1 VSLPALLH
9 SIRLP
14 QKSNGGQDMYYKN
27 SDYTAR
33 TEMCDGEQKYFIQF
47 HGQVEASPVIEV
59 ERDIFL
65 LYMQEFRRPLDRQR
79 NERRRHLSEKS
90 LEEALAEKARTSPF
104 ARDLEE
110 VELWCDVE
118 VVLKGC
124 TPSQERRFRLFAK
137 GYSFAEISVQ
147 EGCTERAIRKSVG
160 AVKEK
165 VKRFFA
171 A

>member
-1 VSLPALLH
+1 
-9 SIRLP
+9 
-14 QKSNGGQDMYYKN
+14 MYYKN

-47 HGQVEASPVIEV
+47 HGQVDDSPVIEV

-137 GYSFAEISVQ
+137 GYSLTEIAAQEDCSPEAVRLSVSV
-147 EGCTERAIRKSVG
+147 AKKKIKKSVSDT
-160 AVKEK
+160 
-165 VKRFFA
+165 
-171 A
+171 